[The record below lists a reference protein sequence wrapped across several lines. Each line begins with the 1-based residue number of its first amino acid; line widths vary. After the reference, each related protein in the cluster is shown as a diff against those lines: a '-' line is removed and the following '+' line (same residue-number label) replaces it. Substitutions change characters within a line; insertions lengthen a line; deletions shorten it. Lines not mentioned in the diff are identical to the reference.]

1 MCQTVPDTELL
12 NACRQV
18 ILDYMFGIG
27 MNEWRDD
34 IRVLMRKA
42 GVNGVDTVFLF
53 GDHQI
58 KEEAFLEDVNMIL
71 NSGDIPNL
79 YENEERLEIIEKV
92 RVHLIAA
99 VHN

>member
-1 MCQTVPDTELL
+1 
-12 NACRQV
+12 
-18 ILDYMFGIG
+18 

-34 IRVLMRKA
+34 IRQLMRKA
-42 GVNGVDTVFLF
+42 GVDGVNMVFLF

-58 KEEAFLEDVNMIL
+58 KEEAFVEDVNMIL

-92 RVHLIAA
+92 SIGMSRRK
-99 VHN
+99 NRPQGKQRNS